1 MVLRFPAD
9 AAVLV
14 AGIPGAGKS
23 TLLAR
28 AADPA
33 LARVLDTD
41 PLRVRWGRL
50 LGPLPYPVWRPALHA
65 AHWVAAWRALGRPG
79 GPVLV
84 GEPGTRRLLR
94 RVLVRRARRAGRTVH
109 LVGVECSAE
118 DARAGQVAR
127 GRTIRR
133 GSLERHAARWARTRR
148 DARDEG
154 FDTIRLLTRADAAR
168 VRGISF
174 GALASPPAPA
184 PASLAS
190 AA

>member
-1 MVLRFPAD
+1 MILRFPSD

-33 LARVLDTD
+33 GARVLDTD
-41 PLRVRWGRL
+41 PLRGRWSRV
-50 LGPLPYPVWRPALHA
+50 LGPLPYAVWRPALHA
-65 AHWVAAWRALGRPG
+65 AHWVAVWRALGRPG

-94 RVLVRRARRAGRTVH
+94 RTFVRRARRAGRTVH
-109 LVGVECSAE
+109 LLGIEASAA

-127 GRTIRR
+127 GRTIRP
-133 GSLERHAARWARTRR
+133 GSLERHAARWRRTRR
-148 DARDEG
+148 DARVE

-168 VRGISF
+168 VSRISF
-174 GALASPPAPA
+174 GSPAVARAHA
-184 PASLAS
+184 PASLGS